1 MAKGGKGK
9 AGKSGKATRPRQTS
23 RSSRAGLS
31 FPVGRIARMLKDG
44 RYAERVGIGAPVYL
58 AAVLE
63 YLVAEI
69 LEVSVLVVR
78 QKKKA
83 RIVPRF
89 IFLGLKED
97 EEFKKLFN
105 QTIITGSGVKP
116 DAKKSK
122 QWLINPLIYIRKKLL
137 VFQFFFDYFN

>member
-9 AGKSGKATRPRQTS
+9 AKGKAHRPKQVS

-31 FPVGRIARMLKDG
+31 FPVGRIARMLKTG
-44 RYAERVGIGAPVYL
+44 RYCQRVGLGAPVYL

-69 LEVSVLVVR
+69 LEVSVMVVR
-78 QKKKA
+78 QRKKA

-89 IFLGLKED
+89 IFMGLVED
-97 EEFKKLFN
+97 DEFKKLFSR
-105 QTIITGSGVKP
+105 TVIKGSGVKP
-116 DAKKSK
+116 MA
-122 QWLINPLIYIRKKLL
+122 RKK
-137 VFQFFFDYFN
+137 

>member
-1 MAKGGKGK
+1 MKLLAITNNRGVGFGIKAINFFNINMAKGGKGK
-9 AGKSGKATRPRQTS
+9 AKGKAHRPRQVS

-31 FPVGRIARMLKDG
+31 FPVGRIARMLKNG
-44 RYAERVGIGAPVYL
+44 RYSQRVGVGAPVYL

-69 LEVSVLVVR
+69 LEVSVMVVR

-97 EEFKKLFN
+97 EEFRRLFN
-105 QTIITGSGVKP
+105 NTIITGSGVKP
-116 DAKKSK
+116 MA
-122 QWLINPLIYIRKKLL
+122 RKK
-137 VFQFFFDYFN
+137 

>member
-9 AGKSGKATRPRQTS
+9 AKGKASSHKQQS

-31 FPVGRIARMLKDG
+31 FPVGRIARMLKQG
-44 RYAERVGIGAPVYL
+44 RYSERVGMGAPVYL

-69 LEVSVLVVR
+69 LEVSVMVVR
-78 QKKKA
+78 QNKKA
-83 RIVPRF
+83 RIVPRY

-105 QTIITGSGVKP
+105 QTIITNSGVKP
-116 DAKKSK
+116 NASKK
-122 QWLINPLIYIRKKLL
+122 N
-137 VFQFFFDYFN
+137 

>member
-9 AGKSGKATRPRQTS
+9 AKGKATKPKQVS

-31 FPVGRIARMLKDG
+31 FPVGRIARMLKTG
-44 RYAERVGIGAPVYL
+44 RYCQRVGLGAPVYL

-69 LEVSVLVVR
+69 LEVSVMVVR
-78 QKKKA
+78 QRKKA

-89 IFLGLKED
+89 IFMGLVED
-97 EEFKKLFN
+97 EEFKKLFAR
-105 QTIITGSGVKP
+105 TVITGSGVKP
-116 DAKKSK
+116 QAK
-122 QWLINPLIYIRKKLL
+122 RK
-137 VFQFFFDYFN
+137 N